1 VAGGVT
7 QTRGS
12 AQTVLMASEQV
23 EDATAKLR
31 SEVEDFLST
40 VAA

>member
-1 VAGGVT
+1 
-7 QTRGS
+7 
-12 AQTVLMASEQV
+12 MASEEV
-23 EDATAKLR
+23 ENATAKLR

>member
-1 VAGGVT
+1 
-7 QTRGS
+7 
-12 AQTVLMASEQV
+12 VLAATEQV

-31 SEVEDFLST
+31 SEVEAFPST